1 MYTLFFFKSIKMVDI
16 IKILLICFLIFKIG
30 IIESFI
36 TCSCISEFTVRILDN
51 DQEDSDVVDHD
62 NKEAMNDSETE
73 EYYRSQDKVIE
84 KLRELVQVVEICL
97 ESNPG
102 MQSTDLTRTS
112 KHLLTTYESE

>member
-1 MYTLFFFKSIKMVDI
+1 MVD
-16 IKILLICFLIFKIG
+16 
-30 IIESFI
+30 
-36 TCSCISEFTVRILDN
+36 
-51 DQEDSDVVDHD
+51 
-62 NKEAMNDSETE
+62 AETE